1 MSGHTQKKKLLVLG
15 ATGRVARLLR
25 RQIEAQPIGN
35 TEFFWVSRRMVPGVD
50 QVFEVGGDVDLLPQC
65 NAVLA
70 LWGAVSG
77 GAKALDGNI
86 SLAHEA
92 QRIARACGADRVL
105 HASSAAVYA
114 PSLLPISETSECAPR
129 NAYGAAKLRM
139 EQALTGAVPRAVC
152 LRIGNVA
159 GADGL
164 LSVIAGSPS
173 VTLIR
178 FPDGRG
184 PVRSYLQLA
193 TLAHVVDALV
203 RLPLRVLPDIL
214 NVAGTAPVAME
225 ELVHASGCDLK
236 WRPAPIDALPVMALD
251 VARLTELVD
260 LTPPSTDANEI
271 VGEWRRIGQQP

>member
-1 MSGHTQKKKLLVLG
+1 MSGHKQKKKVLVLG

-25 RQIEAQPIGN
+25 RQIEAQPLEN

-77 GAKALDGNI
+77 GVEALNGNI

-105 HASSAAVYA
+105 HASSSAVYA
-114 PSLLPISETSECAPR
+114 PSLLPISETGECAPR

-139 EQALTGAVPRAVC
+139 ERALKGAVPRAVC

-164 LSVIAGSPS
+164 LSIIADTPS

-193 TLAHVVDALV
+193 TFAHVVDALV
-203 RLPLRVLPDIL
+203 RLPVRDLPEIL
-214 NVAGTAPVAME
+214 NVAGIAPVAME
-225 ELVHASGCDLK
+225 ELVRATGCGLE
-236 WRPAPIDALPVMALD
+236 WRPAPQGALPVMALD
-251 VARLTELVD
+251 VARLTSLVD
-260 LTPPSTDANEI
+260 LSPPSTDAGEI
-271 VGEWRRIGQQP
+271 VGEWRRIGQHP

>member
-1 MSGHTQKKKLLVLG
+1 VSGCKQKKKVLVLG

-25 RQIEAQPIGN
+25 RQLDVKPIEN
-35 TEFFWVSRRMVPGVD
+35 TEFFWISRRMVPGVD
-50 QVFEVGGDVDLLPQC
+50 QVFEVGDDVDYLPQC

-77 GAKALDGNI
+77 GEEALNGNI
-86 SLAHEA
+86 SLACEA

-114 PSLLPISETSECAPR
+114 PSLSPIDETAECAPR

-139 EQALTGAVPRAVC
+139 EQALLGAEPKAVC

-164 LSVIAGSPS
+164 LSAIADNPS

-193 TLAHVVDALV
+193 TMARVVDGLV
-203 RLPLRVLPDIL
+203 RLPVSGMPDIL

-225 ELVHASGCDLK
+225 ELVRATGCGLD
-236 WRPAPIDALPVMALD
+236 WRPAPRGALPVMALD
-251 VARLTELVD
+251 VGRLTSLMTLD
-260 LTPPSTDANEI
+260 PPSTDAAEI
-271 VGEWRRIGQQP
+271 VGEWRRIGQMP

>member
-1 MSGHTQKKKLLVLG
+1 MSGFQQKKKVLVLG

-25 RQIEAQPIGN
+25 RQVEAKPLEN

-50 QVFEVGGDVDLLPQC
+50 QVYQAGGDVDYLPQC

-77 GAKALDGNI
+77 GEAALNGNI
-86 SLAHEA
+86 SLAFEA
-92 QRIARACGADRVL
+92 QRIAQACGADRVL
-105 HASSAAVYA
+105 HASSSAVYS
-114 PSLLPISETSECAPR
+114 PSLLPVDEAAECAPR

-139 EQALTGAVPRAVC
+139 EQALRGAEPKAVC

-164 LSVIAGSPS
+164 LSVIANKPS

-193 TLAHVVDALV
+193 TMAQVVDALV
-203 RLPLRVLPDIL
+203 RLPVGDLPDIL
-214 NVAGTAPVAME
+214 NVAGRAPVSME
-225 ELVHASGCDLK
+225 ELVRATGCDLIWK
-236 WRPAPIDALPVMALD
+236 PAPKGALPVMALD
-251 VARLTELVD
+251 VGRLTSLVELD
-260 LTPPSTDANEI
+260 PPSTDATEI
-271 VGEWRRIGQQP
+271 VGEWRRIGRRQ